1 MQIPII
7 RFVRSGSALLTRD
20 IIPEE
25 CVLVNYF
32 FAFSAN
38 FFAASCGSTAA
49 CKFFIRVLDTHPHS
63 EYSYS
68 IVLLRVSGPEAQRK
82 EGF

>member
-32 FAFSAN
+32 FC
-38 FFAASCGSTAA
+38 FFRKLFCRALLQHGSM
-49 CKFFIRVLDTHPHS
+49 
-63 EYSYS
+63 
-68 IVLLRVSGPEAQRK
+68 
-82 EGF
+82 

>member
-7 RFVRSGSALLTRD
+7 RFARSGSALLTRD
-20 IIPEE
+20 IIPE
-25 CVLVNYF
+25 CRAIVNYF

-38 FFAASCGSTAA
+38 FFAVPCGSTAA

-68 IVLLRVSGPEAQRK
+68 IVLLRVCSPEAQMK